1 MKLSFL
7 SRLILVLCLPLYSTH
22 VLFAQDIKLELGK
35 KTITMNDFFTI
46 TLSVVSDNNS
56 KPDYSSFPN
65 IKNLKKVGAPT
76 LTVTTIG
83 GLNSVTQSIIQR
95 YKATR
100 EGVFNIKSFS
110 IKVNKK
116 VVYSDAAV
124 LSVIQ
129 PKESD
134 QPGEVE
140 LYEEMLKSVNTKQ
153 EFVDVKEDAFLALT
167 IDKDEVYIG
176 EGFTV
181 TLALY
186 VAESN
191 KADIDSYKQGE
202 QLAKIINKLKP
213 ANCWEEDFGIREY
226 QAVPILLNKKKYNT
240 YTFYRASFYP
250 LNTSTIHFP
259 KVGLTM
265 IKYKIAKEETDEKQ
279 ATYTTFFTRE
289 QSVNVNN
296 LPSHP
301 LMEKISVGN
310 FRLEEEITSGRATTG
325 KSFKYIFKVTGE
337 GNISAINLPVVASDS
352 LFDFFPPQINQ
363 TIGFFGNQ
371 ESGLKTSAYQIIP
384 KKAGVYHL
392 KNYFNWIFFNL
403 KTNEYDTLRSGIK
416 ISVEG
421 SDLQNI
427 NLSTEK
433 LDPVYEDILRPN
445 HDKNINLNRKTINTW
460 GNMGLL
466 ILLLAVMVIIFVK
479 N

>member
-1 MKLSFL
+1 MSFFT
-7 SRLILVLCLPLYSTH
+7 RLILILCLLINSGH
-22 VLFAQDIKLELGK
+22 FLFAQEVKLELGK
-35 KTITMNDFFTI
+35 KTITLNDFFTVTI
-46 TLSVVSDNNS
+46 SAVSDNNS

-65 IKNLKKVGAPT
+65 IKNLKKVGSPT

-83 GLNSVTQSIIQR
+83 GLNSVTQTISQR
-95 YKATR
+95 YKATK
-100 EGVFNIKSFS
+100 EGIFNIQSFS
-110 IKVNKK
+110 ITVNKK
-116 VVYSDAAV
+116 IISSEAMV

-134 QPGEVE
+134 QTGEVE
-140 LYEEMLKSVNTKQ
+140 LYEEMLKSANTKQ
-153 EFVDVKEDAFLALT
+153 EFVDVKEDAFFALT

-191 KADIDSYKQGE
+191 KADIDSYKQSE

-226 QAVPILLNKKKYNT
+226 QAVPIILNKKKYAT

-250 LNTSTIHFP
+250 LNTSTITFP

-279 ATYTTFFTRE
+279 ATYTTFFTQE
-289 QSVNVNN
+289 QSVNVKN

-310 FRLEEEITSGRATTG
+310 FRLEEEITSARATTG
-325 KSFKYIFKVTGE
+325 RSFKYIYKITGE
-337 GNISAINLPVVASDS
+337 GNVSAINLPVVASDS

-371 ESGLKTSAYQIIP
+371 ETGLKTSTFQIIP
-384 KKAGVYHL
+384 KKAGVYQL
-392 KNYFNWIFFNL
+392 KNYFNWIFFNV
-403 KTNEYDTLRSGIK
+403 KTSSYDTLRSGIK
-416 ISVEG
+416 LTVHG

-433 LDPVYEDILRPN
+433 LDPVYEDILKPN
-445 HDKNINLNRKTINTW
+445 QDININLSRKTINTW
-460 GNMGLL
+460 GNIGLL
-466 ILLLAVMVIIFVK
+466 VLLLAVMVITFVK